1 MSTTVTSAS
10 ISTSQAAA
18 SGERQSAAAAS
29 ASASV
34 PSSSRWIF
42 THEQLMKVPSIRE
55 GMSPE
60 EELKRRRVAAST
72 IHQMADRLNHESRV
86 RISQLCICAAM
97 MHMHRFFVFHSFFK
111 FDPRDI
117 AAACLFLAGKSE
129 ECPRKLD
136 HVVRIWW
143 AIKFPNSPNLDS
155 ARLHDASQLIV
166 TLENLVLQTIGKLHM
181 TNWGVRYTAKAI
193 ACVCIQMACL
203 WAEFEIQTTPDEAPW
218 YKQVDPTMTLDKLLK
233 LTEEFSR
240 IYKTHGESL
249 NIKKYAMRSSLRET
263 APQNP
268 NQPQQQLPQQPSPQQ
283 YRQGQ
288 NQVAPSIAT
297 LPPPPVAPQL
307 NAAAGAKG
315 AEPTRRIDLSD
326 YKLRNSAAQQQQQQ
340 SSSSQN
346 STAQTQRR
354 NFMRPDVP
362 PQTASKGLD
371 LPLPPIIA
379 NEKQLSQSKPDQASV
394 RPCETTKV
402 IQISKSGTPKPATS
416 QKSLITNTLKS
427 LQPARQAVGAS
438 EHERHKRPKPEDYEK
453 DFKQRRIEKISA
465 EGSHHRKR
473 LYENSVA
480 VSQPDNTSATSAP
493 VTNVALT
500 PKSGTP
506 KSAER
511 HNLSALASHMTSDSH
526 STTSRLR
533 EETPAQ
539 PIKRDSNNSS
549 SNRARDESIPSRQ
562 RDDTSAVKR
571 PRQAAPLIALLPTPP
586 AQNTVPPMSGN
597 SQNSKYNLS
606 ATQPSR
612 SNYVG
617 EGTHRANATTNWSGA
632 NDYYL
637 GSSSSNATRFSQSSG
652 SSNHRHYSS
661 SNAGRTKSREP
672 LLSTPDTGNSSY
684 YKRSRPRPS
693 SPTVAATSTTYRQ
706 SQRPSSPG
714 NRSGSGYSSNGF
726 SRRCYCRRHACKM
739 ASRQSSSRYKRGEW
753 RRRRS
758 SWRSRIYYP
767 SYADTSLANA
777 PYILASSST
786 HMLSALPPPPLPPP
800 NEELEDGE
808 VL

>member
-1 MSTTVTSAS
+1 MNCDFGCLLNELFSANKFALSAMSAASVTAN
-10 ISTSQAAA
+10 IGTSQAAA
-18 SGERQSAAAAS
+18 LGERQSAAAAS

-42 THEQLMKVPSIRE
+42 TYEQLMRVPSIRE

-60 EELKRRRVAAST
+60 EELKRRRVSAST

-143 AIKFPNSPNLDS
+143 AIKFPHSPNLDNN
-155 ARLHDASQLIV
+155 RLYEASQLIV
-166 TLENLVLQTIGKLHM
+166 TLENLVLQTIAFDLSVDIPHPYVLTHMQKFARDASGNRRISEIAYWFASDMLHM

-263 APQNP
+263 ATPQNP
-268 NQPQQQLPQQPSPQQ
+268 NQSQQQSPQQ
-283 YRQGQ
+283 HSSQQPRQGQ

-307 NAAAGAKG
+307 NIAVAVKG

-326 YKLRNSAAQQQQQQ
+326 YKLRNNAAQQQQQP
-340 SSSSQN
+340 SNSQN
-346 STAQTQRR
+346 SAAQAQRR
-354 NFMRPDVP
+354 NFMRPDVL
-362 PQTASKGLD
+362 PQTVAKGLD
-371 LPLPPIIA
+371 LSLPPIIA
-379 NEKQLSQSKPDQASV
+379 NEKQLNQNKPDPVKPNEA
-394 RPCETTKV
+394 KV
-402 IQISKSGTPKPATS
+402 VQMSKSGTPKPTTS
-416 QKSLITNTLKS
+416 QKPAITNAVKQ
-427 LQPARQAVGAS
+427 LQPMRQPAGAI
-438 EHERHKRPKPEDYEK
+438 EQERHKKPKLDDYDK
-453 DFKQRRIEKISA
+453 DLKHRRIEKTNA

-480 VSQPDNTSATSAP
+480 VNQPDSTVTATS
-493 VTNVALT
+493 VTPS

-506 KSAER
+506 KPAER
-511 HNLSALASHMTSDSH
+511 HNPVTPLNHMASGGC
-526 STTSRLR
+526 STISRSR
-533 EETPAQ
+533 EEAAPQ
-539 PIKRDSNNSS
+539 PLKRDNNGAGNN
-549 SNRARDESIPSRQ
+549 NRSRDESVSSRQ
-562 RDDTSAVKR
+562 RDDVGSLKR
-571 PRQAAPLIALLPTPP
+571 ARQTAPLIALLPTPP
-586 AQNTVPPMSGN
+586 ASNTVSAVSTN
-597 SQNSKYNLS
+597 SQNSKYNMS
-606 ATQPSR
+606 TVQPNR
-612 SNYVG
+612 SNHIG
-617 EGTHRANATTNWSGA
+617 ERTNTSTNWA
-632 NDYYL
+632 VTNDYYL
-637 GSSSSNATRFSQSSG
+637 GSSSNNASRFSQSSG

-661 SNAGRTKSREP
+661 SSVGRTKSREP
-672 LLSTPDTGNSSY
+672 LLSTPDTGNSY
-684 YKRSRPRPS
+684 YKRSRPRPH
-693 SPTVAATSTTYRQ
+693 SPTTSATSNTYRQ
-706 SQRPSSPG
+706 SQRQPSPG
-714 NRSGSGYSSNGF
+714 SRTGSGYS
-726 SRRCYCRRHACKM
+726 
-739 ASRQSSSRYKRGEW
+739 
-753 RRRRS
+753 
-758 SWRSRIYYP
+758 
-767 SYADTSLANA
+767 T
-777 PYILASSST
+777 
-786 HMLSALPPPPLPPP
+786 LPPPPLPPP